1 MSNKNRKLKSTP
13 APAKMKKSFSMP
25 VISKKHIF
33 HVISALFL
41 LLAPILIFYTMEWF
55 LRNPFEK
62 MRGPIQLLNIAFFE
76 LFALLLFGLLRS
88 IRRAIRIEAVLGL
101 VIGLVNYFVVQFR
114 SNPVMPWDIFS
125 IKTAASVANNYKY
138 SLEPHA
144 IACVLI
150 FIVLI
155 AVCQIFPA
163 KYNFSWKPGITGA
176 CVSLVLLIVLGNY
189 VQTEECVSKF
199 RIYNILFTPNTMTY
213 KDGTVVAFL
222 LQCQYLSVD
231 TPENYSPENAENILA
246 DAAATKEEL
255 ELSKDELPNIIVIM
269 NEAFSDLSILDEYT
283 TNEDEIPYIRSLMAG
298 AEDTV
303 SGYMDVSVLGGNTA
317 NTEFEFL
324 TGDSMAFLPQGCIPY
339 QQFVHEQTD
348 SLATSLKDMGYRTLA
363 LHPYRA
369 KGWDRHE
376 VYEYFGFDRFYSQ
389 DDFTDPLLLR
399 KYISDQ
405 ADVEKVIELYE
416 EDPDTPLFMFNVTM
430 QNHSSY
436 TDAFDNFTPGIKVEG
451 TDSFALNQYLSL
463 LRESDRSLE
472 YLISYF
478 EQTNDP
484 TIIVFF
490 GDHQPT
496 NSVVSPIYKLND
508 RSVSSLSE
516 EELRARYQVPYVIHA
531 NFDIEETTDLAMS
544 SNYLGIKT
552 LDIAGLPLTDYQQFL
567 LNQYEEYPSVSVMQ
581 FTDANGTVSSITDN
595 EDLLQSYQILQYYHL
610 FEK

>member
-13 APAKMKKSFSMP
+13 APAKVKKSFFMP
-25 VISKKHIF
+25 VISKKHIS

-62 MRGPIQLLNIAFFE
+62 MRGPIQLLNIIFFE
-76 LFALLLFGLLRS
+76 LFAFLLFGLLRS

-101 VIGLVNYFVVQFR
+101 IIGLVNYFVVQFR

-155 AVCQIFPA
+155 AVCQFFPA
-163 KYNFSWKPGITGA
+163 KYNFSWKPGIAGA
-176 CVSLVLLIVLGNY
+176 CVSLILLIVLGNY

-246 DAAATKEEL
+246 DAAATKEERK
-255 ELSKDELPNIIVIM
+255 LSKDELPNIIVIM

-339 QQFVHEQTD
+339 QQFVHEHHW
-348 SLATSLKDMGYRTLA
+348 LYLR
-363 LHPYRA
+363 
-369 KGWDRHE
+369 
-376 VYEYFGFDRFYSQ
+376 
-389 DDFTDPLLLR
+389 LLPR
-399 KYISDQ
+399 I
-405 ADVEKVIELYE
+405 
-416 EDPDTPLFMFNVTM
+416 
-430 QNHSSY
+430 
-436 TDAFDNFTPGIKVEG
+436 
-451 TDSFALNQYLSL
+451 
-463 LRESDRSLE
+463 
-472 YLISYF
+472 
-478 EQTNDP
+478 
-484 TIIVFF
+484 
-490 GDHQPT
+490 
-496 NSVVSPIYKLND
+496 
-508 RSVSSLSE
+508 VSSQASGISNSHGVTGGVYK
-516 EELRARYQVPYVIHA
+516 ARERIHGS
-531 NFDIEETTDLAMS
+531 M
-544 SNYLGIKT
+544 
-552 LDIAGLPLTDYQQFL
+552 LTCHY
-567 LNQYEEYPSVSVMQ
+567 
-581 FTDANGTVSSITDN
+581 
-595 EDLLQSYQILQYYHL
+595 
-610 FEK
+610 

>member
-1 MSNKNRKLKSTP
+1 MSNKNRKLAVHGTTEGT
-13 APAKMKKSFSMP
+13 KKSFRMP
-25 VISKKHIF
+25 QISKKHIF
-33 HVISALFL
+33 NVFSAVFL
-41 LLAPILIFYTMEWF
+41 LLAPVLIFYTMEWF

-62 MRGPIQLLNIAFFE
+62 MNVPLQCLNIVFFE
-76 LFALLLFGLLRS
+76 LFALLLFALTRS
-88 IRRAIRIEAVLGL
+88 IRRAVRIEAALGL
-101 VIGLVNYFVVQFR
+101 FIGLVNYFVVQFR

-125 IKTAASVANNYKY
+125 LKTAASVANNYKY

-144 IACVLI
+144 IVCVLV
-150 FIVLI
+150 FLLLI
-155 AVCQIFPA
+155 AVCQIFPK
-163 KYNFSWKPGITGA
+163 KYDFKKIPRFAGA
-176 CVSLVLLIVLGNY
+176 IISLTLLILLGNY

-222 LQCQYLSVD
+222 LQCQYLSVE
-231 TPENYSPENAENILA
+231 TPDSYSPENAENLLA
-246 DAAATKEEL
+246 EAAGDKTEIS
-255 ELSKDELPNIIVIM
+255 LSKDELPNIIVIM

-283 TNEDEIPYIRSLMAG
+283 TNEDEIPYIRSLMSG
-298 AEDTV
+298 AENTI

-339 QQFVHEQTD
+339 QQFVHDQTD
-348 SLATSLKDMGYRTLA
+348 SMATSLKNMGYRTIA
-363 LHPYRA
+363 MHPYRA
-369 KGWDRHE
+369 TGWDRHE
-376 VYEYFGFDRFYSQ
+376 VYEYFGFDKFYSQ
-389 DDFTDPLLLR
+389 TDFTDPQIIR

-405 ADVEKVIELYE
+405 ADVEKLIEIYE

-436 TDAFDNFTPGIKVEG
+436 TDAFDNFTPGIEVEG
-451 TDSFALNQYLSL
+451 SDSFALNQYLSL

-531 NFDIEETTDLAMS
+531 NFDIEEAANVTMS
-544 SNYLGIKT
+544 SNYLGVKT
-552 LDIAGLPLTDYQQFL
+552 LEAAGLPLTDYQQFL
-567 LNQYEEYPSVSVMQ
+567 TDLYEKYPSVSVMQ
-581 FTDANGTVSSITDN
+581 LTDANGNISSITDN
-595 EDLLQSYQILQYYHL
+595 TDLLNDYQILQYYHL
-610 FEK
+610 FDK

>member
-1 MSNKNRKLKSTP
+1 MSNKNRKLKT
-13 APAKMKKSFSMP
+13 APDQKHNKKSFSLP
-25 VISKKHIF
+25 VISKKHLF
-33 HVISALFL
+33 NAFSAVFL
-41 LLAPILIFYTMEWF
+41 LFAPVLIFYTMEWF

-62 MRGPIQLLNIAFFE
+62 MRGPIQLLNIVFFE
-76 LFALLLFGLLRS
+76 LFAILLFSLLRS
-88 IRRAIRIEAVLGL
+88 IRRAIRIEAILSL
-101 VIGLVNYFVVQFR
+101 IIGLLNYFVVQFR

-144 IACVLI
+144 IVCVLI
-150 FIVLI
+150 FVILIVT
-155 AVCQIFPA
+155 CQIFPA
-163 KYNFSWKPGITGA
+163 KYNFSWKPGVAGA
-176 CVSLVLLIVLGNY
+176 LISLALLLLLGNY
-189 VQTEECVSKF
+189 VQTQECVSRFK
-199 RIYNILFTPNTMTY
+199 IYNILFTPNTMTY

-231 TPENYSPENAENILA
+231 TPENYSPENAESMLA
-246 DAAATKEEL
+246 DTAASKKERAL
-255 ELSKDELPNIIVIM
+255 AKDELPNIIVIM

-283 TNEDEIPYIRSLMAG
+283 TNENEIPYIRSLMAG
-298 AEDTV
+298 TENTV

-348 SLATSLKDMGYRTLA
+348 SMATSLKDLGYRTIA
-363 LHPYRA
+363 MHPYRA

-389 DDFTDPLLLR
+389 DDFTDPVLLR

-405 ADVEKVIELYE
+405 SDVEKLVEIYE

-436 TDAFDNFTPGIKVEG
+436 TDAFDNFTPGIEVEG

-516 EELRARYQVPYVIHA
+516 EELRSRYQVPYIIHA
-531 NFDIEETTDLAMS
+531 NFDIEETTNLTMS

-567 LNQYEEYPSVSVMQ
+567 LNQYKEYPSVSVMQ
-581 FTDANGTVSSITDN
+581 LTDAEGNVSSITDN
-595 EDLLQSYQILQYYHL
+595 TDLLHSYQILQYYHL